1 MHAAGV
7 AEGRPGINSRSSCAG
22 HEPDQQL
29 NLHLLFLPCLQ
40 AVRLLSCSGHV
51 LTSVRLSCCSVA
63 DGTIGGEIPQA
74 LKDEAAAVADELQQ
88 GMAAGMAAGAEESL
102 GALFGMVATIERA
115 AGVIDQCR
123 ALPEHALAAQV
134 VLARAAA
141 GRSCAYLS
149 CSNLQA
155 EGGPAAGQGVG
166 SMRCR

>member
-1 MHAAGV
+1 MNV
-7 AEGRPGINSRSSCAG
+7 
-22 HEPDQQL
+22 
-29 NLHLLFLPCLQ
+29 
-40 AVRLLSCSGHV
+40 GHV
-51 LTSVRLSCCSVA
+51 LSSVRLSCCSVA

-88 GMAAGMAAGAEESL
+88 GIAAAVSGGVEDSH
-102 GALFGMVATIERA
+102 GALFGVIAAAERG
-115 AGVIDQCR
+115 AGVIEQYR
-123 ALPEHALAAQV
+123 ALPAHALAAQV
-134 VLARAAA
+134 VLAQAAA